1 MVSLDVP
8 PATADITEHA
18 DWLELLAIVSSSS
31 TSSRHDLK
39 ASIRRTGSIDALEE
53 FDDGPLD
60 ETVERESEELERIA
74 DAAFEELALREGYL
88 AAHYPFT
95 VDGTLRAEAGAQGS
109 MYAFLTALTFFGP
122 TLRTASESG
131 SSLFERISATAL
143 VEYLGGPKM
152 VRSYD
157 FGFPRRNTP
166 RNFRDAINDLCAK
179 LGEGLKCK
187 VSSPLMRNVKD
198 AKLDLVAWVPF
209 SDMRR
214 NQLSVFGQC
223 AAGANWQS
231 KLNELQPVDFCNI
244 WLQEPLAMSPLL
256 AFFVPR
262 KVMDDVWFQVC
273 VGERRIFFDR
283 LRIASLLGK
292 TDTGLI
298 ELCQAW
304 TAAVFDQARLMDTA
318 SVSVAE
324 PVCHPKG

>member
-1 MVSLDVP
+1 M
-8 PATADITEHA
+8 
-18 DWLELLAIVSSSS
+18 
-31 TSSRHDLK
+31 

-53 FDDGPLD
+53 FDDGSLD

-74 DAAFEELALREGYL
+74 DAAFEELALREAYL
-88 AAHYPFT
+88 GAYYPFT

-122 TLRTASESG
+122 TFRIASESG

-143 VEYLGGPKM
+143 VKYLGGPEM
-152 VRSYD
+152 VLSYD

-166 RNFRDAINDLCAK
+166 SNFRDAINDLCAK
-179 LGEGLKCK
+179 LGEGQGCK
-187 VSSPLMRNVKD
+187 VSRPLMKNVKD

-244 WLQEPLAMSPLL
+244 WLRESPALSPLL

-262 KVMDDVWFQVC
+262 KVVDDVWFQVC

-283 LRIASLLGK
+283 LRIAPLLGR
-292 TDTGLI
+292 TDSGLI
-298 ELCQAW
+298 ELCRAW
-304 TAAVFDQARLMDTA
+304 TVAALDQARPMDTA
-318 SVSVAE
+318 SISVAE
-324 PVCHPKG
+324 PVCHSTS